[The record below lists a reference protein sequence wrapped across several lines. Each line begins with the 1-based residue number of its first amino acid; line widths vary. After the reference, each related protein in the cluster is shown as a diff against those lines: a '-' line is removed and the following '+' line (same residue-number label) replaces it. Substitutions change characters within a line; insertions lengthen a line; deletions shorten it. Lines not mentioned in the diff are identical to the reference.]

1 MGQMI
6 LCLHPSPIGMGQV
19 SLKYRCDFWGP
30 FCKWGQF
37 PEKVESVELVP
48 PKVTLRV
55 DGYRI
60 FVE

>member
-1 MGQMI
+1 
-6 LCLHPSPIGMGQV
+6 MGQV

-48 PKVTLRV
+48 PKVTLKV